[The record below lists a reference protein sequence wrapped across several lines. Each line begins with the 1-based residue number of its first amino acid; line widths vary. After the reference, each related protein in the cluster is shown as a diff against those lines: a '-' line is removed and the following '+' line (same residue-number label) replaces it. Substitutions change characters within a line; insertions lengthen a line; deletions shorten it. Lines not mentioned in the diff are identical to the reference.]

1 MSEVA
6 QIVESNG
13 AQLLGN
19 FISRRENEFIE
30 ISLNIKA
37 MDVNEVMHTFRRY
50 NYSVL
55 SAIDNDEYLQDLK
68 SRSDYLKKYLE
79 L

>member
-1 MSEVA
+1 
-6 QIVESNG
+6 
-13 AQLLGN
+13 
-19 FISRRENEFIE
+19 
-30 ISLNIKA
+30 
-37 MDVNEVMHTFRRY
+37 MHTFRRY